1 MPDKTWDVLGDL
13 PSDASA
19 TSSDEDDDE
28 RRGDG
33 SRGGD
38 LAAPKPRQAREI
50 TYEDLVQRSYGGV
63 VAAMDEDARRR
74 MEEQAEAS
82 AAAKDDKGEGTRGKR
97 RDEREGDSEDSD
109 SDAKRPQLVQ
119 NAFGKWEMRGRKRVR
134 REEEFLAEAAARRE
148 ARGPTQ
154 GERRSAALKAELAR
168 RMAREEK
175 FDLSRVNPR

>member
-19 TSSDEDDDE
+19 TSSDEDDD
-28 RRGDG
+28 G
-33 SRGGD
+33 SRGKSRAD
-38 LAAPKPRQAREI
+38 LADPAREV
-50 TYEDLVQRSYGGV
+50 TYEDLVRRSYGGV

-74 MEEQAEAS
+74 REEQAEAS
-82 AAAKDDKGEGTRGKR
+82 AAAKDDEGKGTRGKR

-119 NAFGKWEMRGRKRVR
+119 NAFGKWEMCGRKRLR
-134 REEEFLAEAAARRE
+134 REEEFLAEAEARRE

-154 GERRSAALKAELAR
+154 GERRSAALKAELAQ

-175 FDLSRVNPR
+175 FDLSRVNRR

>member
-38 LAAPKPRQAREI
+38 LAAPKPRQAREV

-134 REEEFLAEAAARRE
+134 REEEFLAEAATRWE

-154 GERRSAALKAELAR
+154 GERRSAALKAELAQ